1 MSIFGIFAI
10 IAGLLSLLLPETNKP
25 RLPETLGDVV
35 LQWVSTRRYTD
46 IFFVLFRSIYFLYD
60 WLNPSSLTFNSVE
73 NMKRYTDLHATK

>member
-35 LQWVSTRRYTD
+35 LQ
-46 IFFVLFRSIYFLYD
+46 
-60 WLNPSSLTFNSVE
+60 
-73 NMKRYTDLHATK
+73 

>member
-25 RLPETLGDVV
+25 RLPETLGDAV

-46 IFFVLFRSIYFLYD
+46 ILIYYYFVVALYLFPI
-60 WLNPSSLTFNSVE
+60 WLIDS
-73 NMKRYTDLHATK
+73 